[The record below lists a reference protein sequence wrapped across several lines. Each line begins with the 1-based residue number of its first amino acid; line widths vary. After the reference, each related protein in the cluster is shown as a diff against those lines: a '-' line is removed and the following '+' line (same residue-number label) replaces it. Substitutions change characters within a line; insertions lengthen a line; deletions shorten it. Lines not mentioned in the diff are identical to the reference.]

1 MADST
6 YIGRF
11 APTPSGPLHFGSL
24 ITALASWLDAR
35 AAQGRWYV
43 RIEDID
49 PPREQPG
56 AADHILRTLEGFG
69 LTWDGPVYYQHNR
82 DDAYQAALEQ
92 LLAQHDAFPC
102 SCSRKTLAGHKVYP
116 GYCHHGP
123 QHPEQPLAIR
133 LKIDPDEWACWQDR
147 LQGHQRHCLGHYG
160 DVVIRRKDKLWA
172 YQLAV
177 VVDDAAQGITD
188 IVRGLDLLI
197 STPWQHAL
205 QRGLQQPQ
213 PRYAHLPL
221 VLADNGQKLSKQNH
235 APAIDP
241 QQALPLLRQAL
252 KMLGQPL
259 PEPMP
264 CHVETLLAYA
274 MERWDPHPL
283 IGRQSLSDNTAS
295 DPITSHLR

>member
-1 MADST
+1 MSASS

-24 ITALASWLDAR
+24 VTALASWLDAR

-69 LTWDGPVYYQHNR
+69 LTWDGPVLYQHNR
-82 DDAYQAALEQ
+82 GEAYQAALDQ
-92 LLAQHDAFPC
+92 LLAQHDAFAC
-102 SCSRKTLAGHKVYP
+102 SCSRKTLAGHSVYP

-133 LKIDPDEWACWQDR
+133 LKVDPSVWVCWQDR
-147 LQGHQRHCLGHYG
+147 LQGYQRHCLGHYG

-188 IVRGLDLLI
+188 IVRGLDLLV
-197 STPWQHAL
+197 STPWQQWL
-205 QRGLQQPQ
+205 QHGLQQPQ

-221 VLADNGQKLSKQNH
+221 VLAPNGQKLSKQNH

-241 QQALPLLRQAL
+241 QQAFPLLWQAL
-252 KMLGQPL
+252 NMLGQPL
-259 PEPMP
+259 PDQTP
-264 CHVETLLAYA
+264 CHIEDLLSYA
-274 MERWDPHPL
+274 VDHWDPTPL
-283 IGRQSLSDNTAS
+283 VGLQRLSGGDAS
-295 DPITSHLR
+295 SSTSTHSR

>member
-1 MADST
+1 MSASS

-24 ITALASWLDAR
+24 VTALASWLDAR
-35 AAQGRWYV
+35 AAHGRWYV

-69 LTWDGPVYYQHNR
+69 LTWDGPVLYQHDR
-82 DDAYQAALEQ
+82 DEAYQAALE
-92 LLAQHDAFPC
+92 LLLTQRDAFAC
-102 SCSRKTLAGHKVYP
+102 SCSRKTLTNHLIYP
-116 GYCHHGP
+116 GYCHSGP

-133 LKIDPDEWACWQDR
+133 LKVDPSAWAYWQDR
-147 LQGHQRHCLGHYG
+147 IQGKQQHRLGDYG

-177 VVDDAAQGITD
+177 VIDDAAQGITD
-188 IVRGLDLLI
+188 IVRGLDLLT
-197 STPWQHAL
+197 STPWQHWL
-205 QRGLQQPQ
+205 QHCLHLPQ

-235 APAIDP
+235 APAIDQ
-241 QQALPLLRQAL
+241 QQALPLLCQAL
-252 KMLGQPL
+252 NMLGQPL
-259 PEPMP
+259 PDQKP
-264 CHVETLLAYA
+264 CDIETLLAHAVDHWNPTGLKGQQTLAYK
-274 MERWDPHPL
+274 
-283 IGRQSLSDNTAS
+283 QVTAR
-295 DPITSHLR
+295 P